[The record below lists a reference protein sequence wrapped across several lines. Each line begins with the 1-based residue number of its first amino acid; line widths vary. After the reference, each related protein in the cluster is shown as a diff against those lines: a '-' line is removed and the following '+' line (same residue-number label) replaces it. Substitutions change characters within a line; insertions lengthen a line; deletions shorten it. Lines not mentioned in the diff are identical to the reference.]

1 MEKELDKFYKCITI
15 KNKILSIYEDEKGNY
30 NVINT
35 PGLFVAVEYLQ
46 VNKEEK
52 TMAVFNQI
60 LPKNIIGNKTRRTR
74 PIPKNEITH
83 NEKDKYTLVEQE
95 EEVEEFYVVSNALKV
110 SKVFTNKEEAL
121 KEAKKI
127 NKKIMEVVVSE

>member
-15 KNKILSIYEDEKGNY
+15 KNKLLSIYEDEKGNY
-30 NVINT
+30 NVVNT

-52 TMAVFNQI
+52 TIAVFNQI
-60 LPKNIIGNKTRRTR
+60 LPKNMIGNKTRRVKA
-74 PIPKNEITH
+74 IPKENITH
-83 NEKDKYTLVEQE
+83 KPEDKYTLVEQE
-95 EEVEEFYVVSNALKV
+95 EDVEEFYVVSNALKV
-110 SKVFTNKEEAL
+110 NKVFTNKEEAL

-127 NKKIMEVVVSE
+127 NKKIMDIVCE